1 MTRPIPYNTIQSWKS
16 HIRSNPDPF
25 ILSIP
30 KIELHVHIE
39 GTLTPSLRFS
49 LAARNNLPL
58 TSVRLNKTFH
68 TLPELESAYN
78 LLEPISIKGS
88 GVSAFFDAYYGGM
101 DCLRTER
108 DFYDL
113 AWSYFERA
121 RGMNVR
127 YCEVFVDLQAHTR
140 RGVGVESVL
149 RGLGRAR
156 EDAWERLNLKA
167 NYILSFLRD
176 LSPDSAMEH
185 YELALP
191 YREMFVGIGLDSN
204 EYDRPP
210 LLFKELYARARADGF
225 KLTAHC
231 DVTQKNTHEHI
242 RQVVEELGGTGAE
255 RVDHGLDAA
264 EKGELVE
271 RIREKGAGMTLCPWA
286 YVRHHTEANLFSHMR
301 TLMDAGIR
309 ICISS
314 DSPAYVESNWVT
326 DNLALLKL
334 RGGFTDED
342 VMRVQRD
349 ALDMCWADQ
358 ETKGR
363 LRGEI
368 EDFVEDWRRE
378 GKGEGV

>member
-1 MTRPIPYNTIQSWKS
+1 MTRPIPYPTLQAWKS
-16 HIRSNPDPF
+16 TIRSNPDPF
-25 ILSIP
+25 ITSIP

-39 GTLTPSLRFS
+39 GTLTPQLRFDLS
-49 LAARNNLPL
+49 RRNNLPL
-58 TSVRLNKTFH
+58 TSARLSKTFT
-68 TLPELESAYN
+68 TLPDLESAYN

-101 DCLRTER
+101 DVLRTEE
-108 DFYDL
+108 DFFDL
-113 AWSYFERA
+113 AWAYFERV
-121 RGMNVR
+121 RGLNVR

-140 RGVGVESVL
+140 RGVSVQAVL
-149 RGLGRAR
+149 GGLGRAR
-156 EDAWERLNLKA
+156 EEAWEKLNLKA

-176 LSPDSAMEH
+176 FTPDSAMEH

-191 YREMFVGIGLDSN
+191 YREMLVGIGLDSN

-210 LLFKELYARARADGF
+210 LLFKELYARARSDGF

-242 RQVVEELGGTGAE
+242 RQVVEELGGNGAE

-264 EKGELVE
+264 EKGELVKGIKE
-271 RIREKGAGMTLCPWA
+271 RGVGMTLCPWA
-286 YVRHHTEANLFSHMR
+286 YVRHHTETNLFSHMR
-301 TLMDAGIR
+301 TLMDAGIK

-334 RGGFTDED
+334 RGGFMNED
-342 VMRVQRD
+342 VVRVQRD
-349 ALDMCWADQ
+349 AVDMCWADE

-368 EDFVEDWRRE
+368 ETFVEGMRK
-378 GKGEGV
+378 KGEVV